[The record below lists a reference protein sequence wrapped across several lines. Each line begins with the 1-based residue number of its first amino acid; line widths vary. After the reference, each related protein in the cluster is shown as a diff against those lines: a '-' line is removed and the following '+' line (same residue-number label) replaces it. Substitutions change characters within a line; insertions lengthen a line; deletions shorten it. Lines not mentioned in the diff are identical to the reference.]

1 MISNLEGLEHGGH
14 KMLLKIAIETQP
26 KVETKVHGRKVVSDG
41 WVGGF
46 KGGRKTEKHQSM
58 Q

>member
-1 MISNLEGLEHGGH
+1 MVVIN
-14 KMLLKIAIETQP
+14 KLLKIAIETQP

-46 KGGRKTEKHQSM
+46 KGGRKTEKHQNM

>member
-1 MISNLEGLEHGGH
+1 MVVIN
-14 KMLLKIAIETQP
+14 KLLKIAIETQP

-46 KGGRKTEKHQSM
+46 KGGGKTQKNQSM